1 MPNKCLLPKSNKA
14 SFIQFYIFGGRKPL
28 INLKQHDNYVFY
40 FIYFSVTALKQLA
53 EGWKI
58 IYLFVNNLFIT
69 LLLRC
74 QIRVLYLHS

>member
-1 MPNKCLLPKSNKA
+1 MAMPNKCLLPKSNKA

-40 FIYFSVTALKQLA
+40 FIYFAVTALKQIA

-58 IYLFVNNLFIT
+58 LRTIVLYKFIYL
-69 LLLRC
+69 
-74 QIRVLYLHS
+74 

>member
-1 MPNKCLLPKSNKA
+1 MPNNCLLPKSNKA

-40 FIYFSVTALKQLA
+40 FIYFCSNCIEANSRGVENTKNYRALQ
-53 EGWKI
+53 

-69 LLLRC
+69 LL
-74 QIRVLYLHS
+74 